1 MTCVHFKVIME
12 DQIGKSRK
20 VLYNLES
27 DKKLLAKTYGSSLDF
42 SYPAHPYSSYP
53 EQIDFLFILTF
64 IYFCLS
70 DYIDLSFYLSGLA
83 LFSFFF
89 TSCLSSKSKLK
100 YHLYS
105 QGSLSILF
113 FLSEFMVV

>member
-12 DQIGKSRK
+12 GQIGKSRK

-27 DKKLLAKTYGSSLDF
+27 DKKLLAKTYDSALDF
-42 SYPAHPYSSYP
+42 SYPTHPYSSYP

-64 IYFCLS
+64 VYFCLS
-70 DYIDLSFYLSGLA
+70 DCIDLSFYLSGLA

-89 TSCLSSKSKLK
+89 HIMFVFKEQTEMPF
-100 YHLYS
+100 
-105 QGSLSILF
+105 ILPGISEHPV